1 MTTLDAIFGTT
12 GHIEWWQECLR
23 AALVLIYGVFLVRFS
38 GRRIFGKWSA
48 LDIIVSVI
56 VGSSLSRALTGS
68 APLWGTLAAMIVLM
82 ALHALFA
89 KAVAYSPALSRL
101 IEGRAVDIAR
111 DGKLLDPH
119 RRRHSLS
126 DVDIDEALHRKG
138 LETVEQTRQIMLE
151 PSGKL
156 SIFKR

>member
-12 GHIEWWQECLR
+12 GHVEWWQECLR
-23 AALVLIYGVFLVRFS
+23 AALILIYGIMLVRFS

-56 VGSSLSRALTGS
+56 VGSSLSRALTGG

-89 KAVAYSPALSRL
+89 KAVAYSAALSRL
-101 IEGRAVDIAR
+101 IEGRGVDIAR
-111 DGKLLDPH
+111 DGKLIEPH

-126 DVDIDEALHRKG
+126 NVDIDEALHREG
-138 LETVEQTRQIMLE
+138 LETVDQTRQITLE
-151 PSGKL
+151 PSGNL